1 MYPTLYNMQLSC
13 GPRGSC
19 RFKILKKVG
28 NSMNIKELFT
38 ERELELIVGRLDV
51 ELGWYQEDSQQVY
64 SEEEYAAL
72 KKLKDILTSK

>member
-1 MYPTLYNMQLSC
+1 
-13 GPRGSC
+13 
-19 RFKILKKVG
+19 
-28 NSMNIKELFT
+28 MNIKELFT

-64 SEEEYAAL
+64 NEEEYAAL